1 MSSRL
6 IAQTLWAL
14 IRVHRIASQGHMRGL
29 RQYLGV
35 RPELSSRSDATMPPV
50 DVQRI
55 AAVVDN
61 MCALFVRRS
70 TCLHRSFVLA
80 RLLRRAGGRADV
92 VLGLKGEP
100 FQGHAWVEIDG
111 VIINDDEERVRE
123 YTVLERL

>member
-1 MSSRL
+1 MPSRL

-14 IRVHRIASQGHMRGL
+14 IRVHRIASQGLLRGL
-29 RQYLGV
+29 RQYLGD
-35 RPELSSRSDATMPPV
+35 RPERSSRPDVPVPPV

-61 MCALFVRRS
+61 MCALFVRPS
-70 TCLHRSFVLA
+70 TCLHRSVVLA
-80 RLLRRAGGRADV
+80 RLLRRAGSQADV

-111 VIINDDEERVRE
+111 VIINYDQERIRE

>member
-1 MSSRL
+1 MPSRL

-14 IRVHRIASQGHMRGL
+14 ITVHRIASRGQMRGL

-35 RPELSSRSDATMPPV
+35 RPERSSHPDASLRAV

-55 AAVVDN
+55 AAVVDD
-61 MCALFVRRS
+61 MCALFVRPS

-92 VLGLKGEP
+92 VLGLKGDP

-111 VIINDDEERVRE
+111 AIINDDEERVRE
-123 YTVLERL
+123 YVVLERL

>member
-1 MSSRL
+1 MPSRL

-14 IRVHRIASQGHMRGL
+14 IRVHRIASQGQMRGL

-35 RPELSSRSDATMPPV
+35 RPELSAHSDASVRPA

-61 MCALFVRRS
+61 MCALFVRPS
-70 TCLHRSFVLA
+70 TCLHRSVVLA
-80 RLLRRAGGRADV
+80 RLLRRAGSRADV

-111 VIINDDEERVRE
+111 VIINDDAERVRE